1 MKKMIRIS
9 ALLVLGAA
17 VLPVWGQSAPA
28 GTAPAKPANFDLGLT
43 YTAKIAK
50 ISQQSSSSFV
60 LNGASLDGVFWLKGK
75 AGLNGKLGV
84 AFDFSGETA
93 SNIEPGVNLTQ
104 FSAVVGP
111 RYTVWT
117 LKRGTNKPNPNVY
130 AQALGGF
137 VAASNGVFAQAP
149 NTTSRA
155 QSVAVQAGGGLNW
168 PLTKTIGWRAFEA
181 DYIYTQLPNN
191 ANNIQNDLRVSSGVT
206 FHF

>member
-17 VLPVWGQSAPA
+17 VLPVWGQSAPTGA
-28 GTAPAKPANFDLGLT
+28 APGKPANFDLGLM

-50 ISQQSSSSFV
+50 ISQQSNSNFV
-60 LNGASLDGVFWLKGK
+60 LNGASLDGVFWL
-75 AGLNGKLGV
+75 NGKLGV
-84 AFDFSGETA
+84 AFDIGGETA

-117 LKRGTNKPNPNVY
+117 LKRAANKPNVY
-130 AQALGGF
+130 TQALVGF
-137 VAASNGVFAQAP
+137 VAATNGLFVQVP

-155 QSVAVQAGGGLNW
+155 QSLAVQTGGGLNW
-168 PLTKTIGWRAFEA
+168 PINKKIGWRALEA
-181 DYIYTQLPNN
+181 DYIYTQLGNN
-191 ANNIQNDLRVSSGVT
+191 ANNIQNDLRLSSGVT